1 MSYAAVQHLQ
11 LLVEETTA
19 HVGSTLRQTG
29 GGRGKDR
36 VIEEDN
42 KNDGRPPFL
51 VLVCVHKLKNK
62 KWGRPGNEARKGSF
76 LDLMQPSSNAHRE

>member
-29 GGRGKDR
+29 GGMGKRGRGKNRRKEDR

-42 KNDGRPPFL
+42 KNDGRDGKKTSLVPRPLFL
-51 VLVCVHKLKNK
+51 VLWFAFIN
-62 KWGRPGNEARKGSF
+62 
-76 LDLMQPSSNAHRE
+76 